1 MEEKQY
7 PQIDDFDW
15 DRLPILGPG
24 TEEEAI
30 ARIDKFEEKLAKG
43 EVNWTSA
50 QDFDKELYAEFP
62 WLR

>member
-15 DRLPILGPG
+15 DRLPILGPR

-30 ARIDKFEEKLAKG
+30 ARIDNVWKSWQKG
-43 EVNWTSA
+43 
-50 QDFDKELYAEFP
+50 K
-62 WLR
+62 